1 MIHISSIEIEP
12 LEERETEEEIRE
24 KREKIVNEIIKIE
37 SVMKN
42 ENEAENCDSEKESYL
57 MESFRDDG
65 NKLEEEDEGD
75 GDLGNSASFVEGKK
89 NFNEENEGKIESEEK
104 EELEEFIEKIPK
116 LEFKKKPKKTNSK
129 LTPSRSPNQQQHN
142 LKKKINNT
150 KS

>member
-116 LEFKKKPKKTNSK
+116 LEFKKKPKKPTRNLLQVEAQTN
-129 LTPSRSPNQQQHN
+129 
-142 LKKKINNT
+142 NNT
-150 KS
+150 TLKRR